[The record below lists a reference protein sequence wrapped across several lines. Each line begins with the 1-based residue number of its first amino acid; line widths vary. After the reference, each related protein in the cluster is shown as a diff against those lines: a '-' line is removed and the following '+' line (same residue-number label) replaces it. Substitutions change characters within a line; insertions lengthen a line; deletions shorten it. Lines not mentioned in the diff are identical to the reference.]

1 MKWFIFALVTFASG
15 EQDIKYH
22 EHLSFDSY
30 VECVSFYQK
39 NSHGLLSGLKRDYP
53 NIKDAKIRCLDLKT
67 ILAIERG
74 EKKNLWKFKQE
85 KEL

>member
-30 VECVSFYQK
+30 VECDSFYQE
-39 NSHGLLSGLKRDYP
+39 NSTGLKVGLKRSYP
-53 NIKDAKIRCLDLKT
+53 NIKSATVRCLDTKT
-67 ILAIERG
+67 MIAMQRG
-74 EKKNLWKFKQE
+74 LMNED
-85 KEL
+85 

>member
-39 NSHGLLSGLKRDYP
+39 NSNGLKAGLKRSYP
-53 NIKDAKIRCLDLKT
+53 NIKSATVRCLDTKT
-67 ILAIERG
+67 MIAMQRALMNED
-74 EKKNLWKFKQE
+74 
-85 KEL
+85 